1 MGHIVSSLAF
11 RLGSTRAW
19 IDEWFIEKLYYAYFL
34 HTALKIRYFCIYFF
48 HARHYNRKAIFFS
61 HIDILKTFNIF
72 HIEAFYYDGKLED
85 EWEDYKWELY
95 IKFYYIPE
103 NMDPETRVSFRK
115 YSILKIFNIVGL
127 LIDFELNT
135 EDGAI
140 PSSQTLVFYCFKQFK
155 IKIIVAYFRNLLKKE
170 KFGFIKRKY
179 GIRFIYFLLVYIY
192 LKKNFRLNSVF
203 LLSNKFLLIKRLYY
217 LGFTY
222 KHNLRWAYGLSK
234 GYSRLMERFL
244 SFKYQ
249 INMHFYLTDNNCVNS
264 RFLSRYIARKLKQG
278 SFLKPLLKPIRKELK
293 FLMRLSR
300 APRYIYANHVSK
312 IYKKEKSFFV
322 AKQNLFITFLKYFD
336 NKYKKLNWYF
346 YEKNKIY
353 LTLDMLIKA
362 SWFNLLIENEIN
374 KKEVN
379 LLNQAILISKAW
391 LYLWK
396 NIIYT
401 SIFEY
406 KLTINDVTHNIF
418 YPRYKKAMLSYWKD
432 KYINMLNT
440 IYKVLYVQKTT
451 IFEYAS
457 DIINEKTLST
467 EDNFLHI
474 YRIMNINY
482 KRYFKYMFSK
492 YVYKAFFKVH
502 KVNYLRARI
511 NYVTRGN
518 NLIGYKMKLAGRF
531 SRKQRAGHWWF
542 SKGKAPLNTL
552 TALIDY
558 AYYALPIVN
567 SVISVRIWLYKSIDK
582 EYQHY
587 LKFN

>member
-1 MGHIVSSLAF
+1 M
-11 RLGSTRAW
+11 R
-19 IDEWFIEKLYYAYFL
+19 
-34 HTALKIRYFCIYFF
+34 
-48 HARHYNRKAIFFS
+48 
-61 HIDILKTFNIF
+61 
-72 HIEAFYYDGKLED
+72 
-85 EWEDYKWELY
+85 DYKWELY

-103 NMDPETRVSFRK
+103 NMDPETRISYRR
-115 YSILKIFNIVGL
+115 YSTMKIFNIVGL
-127 LIDFELNT
+127 LINFELNSQKGCLP
-135 EDGAI
+135 EL
-140 PSSQTLVFYCFKQFK
+140 QTLVFHCFKQFK
-155 IKIIVAYFRNLLKKE
+155 IKIIVRYFSDLLKK
-170 KFGFIKRKY
+170 KRLKFIKRKY
-179 GIRFIYFLLVYIY
+179 GIRFMFFLFTYIF
-192 LKKNFRLNSVF
+192 LKKNLRLTSIF

-222 KHNLRWAYGLSK
+222 KYNLRWAYGLSK

-244 SFKYQ
+244 SFKYK
-249 INMHFYLTDNNCVNS
+249 IKMHFYLTDNNCVNS

-278 SFLKPLLKPIRKELK
+278 SFLKPLLKPIRKELR

-300 APRYIYANHVSK
+300 APRSIYASNAKK
-312 IYKKEKSFFV
+312 IYLKERSFFI
-322 AKQNLFITFLKYFD
+322 AKHNLFTSFLKYFD
-336 NKYKKLNWYF
+336 IKYKKLSWRYH
-346 YEKNKIY
+346 EKNKIY

-362 SWFNLLIENEIN
+362 IWFNKLIIKEKSNLFN
-374 KKEVN
+374 KS
-379 LLNQAILISKAW
+379 LLISKAW

-401 SIFEY
+401 AIFEY
-406 KLTINDVTHNIF
+406 RVIINDVTYNIF
-418 YPRYKKAMLSYWKD
+418 HPKYKKALLAYWKD
-432 KYINMLNT
+432 KYNNMLNI
-440 IYKVLYVQKTT
+440 IYVVLYVQKTT
-451 IFEYAS
+451 IWEYTS
-457 DIINEKTLST
+457 EIIYEKTTST
-467 EDNFLHI
+467 EDNFAHI

-492 YVYKAFFKVH
+492 YVYKSFFKVH

-511 NYVTRGN
+511 NYITRGN

-542 SKGKAPLNTL
+542 SKGRAPLNTL

-587 LKFN
+587 IRFN